1 MDPALP
7 GAAFEDRSSLLW
19 TNESGPL
26 QLRARTDL
34 KQKTTTTTKV
44 GLRLP
49 NLNTRAP
56 GNCNTFKRQIIRMN
70 RPIERTFTFESQA
83 VVSFTR
89 AMQMCAPRNR
99 SVGEARFTHA
109 VAGGVLTLST
119 EHLTLTYAPT
129 ANDKPTSVVCCGKLV
144 SWPVVGAC

>member
-1 MDPALP
+1 
-7 GAAFEDRSSLLW
+7 
-19 TNESGPL
+19 
-26 QLRARTDL
+26 
-34 KQKTTTTTKV
+34 
-44 GLRLP
+44 
-49 NLNTRAP
+49 
-56 GNCNTFKRQIIRMN
+56 MN

-119 EHLTLTYAPT
+119 EHVTLTYAPT
-129 ANDKPTSVVCCGKLV
+129 ADNTPASVVCCGEFK
-144 SWPVVGAC
+144 SVGQGHAAC